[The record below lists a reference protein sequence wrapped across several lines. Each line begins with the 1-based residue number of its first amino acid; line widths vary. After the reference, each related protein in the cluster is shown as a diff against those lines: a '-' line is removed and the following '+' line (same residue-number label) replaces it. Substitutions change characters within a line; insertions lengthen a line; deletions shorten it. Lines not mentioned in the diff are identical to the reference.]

1 MWRLLFA
8 FWLAPFG
15 MVAQQDTQQ
24 LLHRALELHQ
34 AGDVRS
40 AIPLY
45 EAYIKSGPSS
55 LDAYTNYGAAL
66 AHEGQYAKAIEQYK
80 KALAL
85 NPAHPPALMNLAL
98 AHYKTGHAFEARS
111 ELNAVRPLIPGN
123 MQVTLLLADCNIQ
136 LGDYAQ
142 AVELLEPLDVSGAD
156 PMLSYLLGT
165 ALIRSNQN
173 ERGSKVLDRIMR
185 SGDSAQARFLLGT
198 AKMQAKD
205 YAGAAT
211 DLAKAVELQ
220 PDLPEVHAYLG
231 LALLD
236 TGETDQAEKA
246 YRRELEINPNSFLAT
261 LQLGVLE
268 KQRQKF
274 EAARSLFEKALA
286 LRPADP
292 GVRYQMATVDL
303 ASGKPEDARLLL
315 ERLVHET
322 PDFREA
328 HVTLS
333 AVYYRLKRKEDG
345 DRERNIVRSLAAATP
360 ATGVQ

>member
-8 FWLAPFG
+8 LWLAAFG
-15 MVAQQDTQQ
+15 VFAQPGTQD
-24 LLHRALELHQ
+24 LLQRALQLHQ
-34 AGDVRS
+34 AGNVRI

-45 EAYIKSGPSS
+45 EAYIASGPSS

-66 AHEGQYAKAIEQYK
+66 AHEGQYARAIEQYN

-98 AHYKTGHAFEARS
+98 AHYKAGHPAAARN
-111 ELNAVRPLIPGN
+111 ELRTVLPLIPGN
-123 MQVTLLLADCNIQ
+123 MQVTLLLADCDIQ

-142 AVELLEPLDVSGAD
+142 AIELLEPLDAPGAD
-156 PMLSYLLGT
+156 PMFSYLLGT
-165 ALIRSNQN
+165 AMIRGNRN
-173 ERGSKVLDRIMR
+173 EQGSKVLDRIMK

-205 YAGAAT
+205 YAGAAV
-211 DLAKAVELQ
+211 DLARAVELN

-236 TGETDQAEKA
+236 TGETEQAEKA

-268 KQRQKF
+268 KQRQQF
-274 EAARSLFEKALA
+274 QAARSLFEKALA
-286 LRPADP
+286 LRPGDLA
-292 GVRYQMATVDL
+292 VRYQLATVDL
-303 ASGKPEDARLLL
+303 ASGKPEEARQAL
-315 ERLVHET
+315 EQLVHET

-333 AVYYRLKRKEDG
+333 AVYYRLRRKEDG
-345 DRERNIVRSLAAATP
+345 DRERNIVRELAAAEP
-360 ATGVQ
+360 RTGVK